1 MNSGKLT
8 FWAPVALMRRS
19 MSACISSQIA
29 NPHGRMTMVPRA
41 GPFSASSARATT
53 SWYHWG
59 KSFPWGVSTAL
70 LATAGGLLDL
80 AAAVPGSLLEQRRGQ
95 LPAVAAGKWVVVAED
110 AEDVEHQLAG
120 PLAALPRPLAHGGQ
134 QLGQGL
140 VHLAVGGPPRG
151 LGKARALRALRARAG
166 GLLREP
172 GAGERLGHLGV
183 VLHGT
188 ERLDRLARL
197 APVQQQ
203 PREPHAGGHVVL
215 VVGEDLAVAGLGRG
229 RVEHG
234 GLGDGDVGLA
244 RQQRLDELLDHLR
257 RLRADELVDQPAV
270 RDRLDRGN
278 ALHPEGGGELRR
290 LVDVDPRQL
299 PGPVAGH
306 DRPLQQRPERAARRA
321 PAGPEVDDHRDLVG
335 PLYDLGLE
343 IGLGHV
349 VNQLIAHTVLV
360 RLAAT
365 RTQPAPAALR
375 PGGLLELVGVLLEM
389 VDEEAVDDRG
399 HGHLAEAL
407 VRAGARQRLVVEAV
421 QQGEHLLDALFHA
434 LEQASRVLAAVAL

>member
-95 LPAVAAGKWVVVAED
+95 LPAVAAGERVVVAED
-110 AEDVEHQLAG
+110 AEDLDHQLAG
-120 PLAALPRPLAHGGQ
+120 PLAALPGPLAHGGQ

-140 VHLAVGGPPRG
+140 VRLAVGGPPRG
-151 LGKARALRALRARAG
+151 LGKARARVGGRLRQ
-166 GLLREP
+166 P
-172 GAGERLGHLGV
+172 GTGERLGHLGV
-183 VLHGT
+183 VLDRAEG
-188 ERLDRLARL
+188 LDRLARL

-203 PREPHAGGHVVL
+203 PREPHPGRHVVL
-215 VVGEDLAVAGLGRG
+215 VAGEDLAVAGLGRG

-270 RDRLDRGN
+270 RDRIDRGN

-299 PGPVAGH
+299 HGPVAGH

-365 RTQPAPAALR
+365 RPQPAPAPYA
-375 PGGLLELVGVLLEM
+375 P
-389 VDEEAVDDRG
+389 
-399 HGHLAEAL
+399 
-407 VRAGARQRLVVEAV
+407 AG
-421 QQGEHLLDALFHA
+421 
-434 LEQASRVLAAVAL
+434 S